1 MLRPA
6 MNEGYFFKEVRHLDT
21 FRSPD
26 AVRRIKGWI
35 LPFVFSFLILA
46 SLTYV
51 TLASLFR
58 PLVWAMLLAF
68 ISYPLYTLLLRR
80 AFSGRRG
87 LAAMTMTLGVA
98 ALLALPM
105 SFAAILIAR
114 ESYGLF
120 GKVATLVGALDASK
134 GISLNALLPDVI
146 LKHLTP
152 LFDEYPFLR
161 DTVRQIAGWVTSTMV
176 RLSQE
181 FLSNLVLMLYHQVII
196 FVVYFFILRDG
207 HRIVS
212 YFRDIV
218 PLMDDER
225 EAFMSQADNV
235 LRAVVF
241 GVIVTAGV
249 QGVLGALGWGFVGLP
264 NPALAGALMA
274 LLAMIPFVGTPTV
287 WIPGALYLFLSDDL
301 KGALILAAWGLG
313 VVSTVDNFLKPYF
326 ISEKAKMS
334 TLLVFLGAFGGLAA
348 WGFLGIFLGPLIL
361 SLFVFFLDSY
371 RNAWDLY
378 QQEGRRKASPRTQ
391 PPNDA
396 PDSDTPPCKTA

>member
-1 MLRPA
+1 M
-6 MNEGYFFKEVRHLDT
+6 DT
-21 FRSPD
+21 FRTPD
-26 AVRRIKGWI
+26 ALRRIKGWM

-46 SLTYV
+46 FLTYV

-68 ISYPLYTLLLRR
+68 VSYPLYKMLQRR
-80 AFSGRRG
+80 VLPGRRG
-87 LAAMTMTLGVA
+87 LAAMAMTLAAA
-98 ALLALPM
+98 ALLVLPM

-114 ESYGLF
+114 ESDGLF
-120 GKVATLVGALDASK
+120 GKVASLVGSLDPSK
-134 GISLNALLPDVI
+134 GISPDTLLPDVVLRY
-146 LKHLTP
+146 LKP
-152 LFDEYPFLR
+152 LLEKYPFLR
-161 DTVRQIAGWVTSTMV
+161 DAMRQVAGRVTSTML

-181 FLSNLVLMLYHQVII
+181 FLGDLVTMLYHQVII

-212 YFRDIV
+212 YFRGIV

-225 EAFMSQADNV
+225 EAFMSRADNV

-249 QGVLGALGWGFVGLP
+249 QGVLGALGWWFVGLP

-274 LLAMIPFVGTPTV
+274 LLAMIPFVGTPSV
-287 WIPGALYLFLSDDL
+287 WIPGALYLFLSDDV
-301 KGALILAAWGLG
+301 KGALILAVWGLG

-361 SLFVFFLDSY
+361 SLFVFFLDTY
-371 RNAWDLY
+371 RNAWELY
-378 QQEGRRKASPRTQ
+378 QQEGRE
-391 PPNDA
+391 DA
-396 PDSDTPPCKTA
+396 PS

>member
-1 MLRPA
+1 M
-6 MNEGYFFKEVRHLDT
+6 DT
-21 FRSPD
+21 FTSSD

-35 LPFVFSFLILA
+35 LPFVFLFLILA

-68 ISYPLYTLLLRR
+68 VSYPLYTLLLRR
-80 AFSGRRG
+80 VFPRRRG
-87 LAAMTMTLGVA
+87 LAAMTMTLAVV

-105 SFAAILIAR
+105 SFAALLVVR
-114 ESYGLF
+114 ESEGLF
-120 GKVATLVGALDASK
+120 GTVATLVGSLDPSK
-134 GISLNALLPDVI
+134 GISLNALLPDVV
-146 LKHLTP
+146 LKHLAP
-152 LFDEYPFLR
+152 LFEEYPSLR
-161 DTVRQIAGWVTSTMV
+161 DALRQTAGRVTSTML

-181 FLSNLVLMLYHQVII
+181 FLGNLVTMLYHQVII
-196 FVVYFFILRDG
+196 FVVHFFILRDG

-212 YFRDIV
+212 YFRGIV

-249 QGVLGALGWGFVGLP
+249 QGILGALGWWFVGLP

-274 LLAMIPFVGTPTV
+274 LLAMVPFVGTPTV
-287 WIPGALYLFLSDDL
+287 WIPGAVYLFLTDDV
-301 KGALILAAWGLG
+301 KGSLILTAWGVG

-361 SLFVFFLDSY
+361 SLFVFFLDTY

-378 QQEGRRKASPRTQ
+378 QQEGRRAAPEGRVPGTE
-391 PPNDA
+391 PPDESA
-396 PDSDTPPCKTA
+396 